1 MKVML
6 LTALVLLSIQ
16 SQAALWKAEN
26 DWSETF
32 EKKYSE
38 FIEKTVTPDYLKQ
51 KNITTDCADAAI
63 TLRWIFARENLLP
76 MASLSAG
83 GGLIT
88 NNSSQWD
95 SVASSNERFLRAV
108 RDINNATDSKTLFR
122 DLYPVKL
129 NTQNLVAGTLF
140 VNATQSS
147 GHAEWIA
154 RTNFDANNSVI
165 TFYASTVPQ
174 QVREFLVYPFMKVKW
189 PEKNKNGFMRFRW
202 AVKSAA
208 GITQISSEK
217 MQGYSLEQYEL
228 GQIGQ
233 SAADMD
239 FDDFVVSRM
248 IGNPQDGLQKLQILA
263 SVLSER
269 IENRNPVVDEGFK
282 ICGGGKCKPESLQF
296 YNHSTYSRDGAILFL
311 IQGIFDLLYSS
322 RYKLNVD
329 DQMAGQM
336 VLRWSQ
342 LQTDI
347 QFNITGRSLM
357 LGEIVALWNEAKI
370 SSDPN
375 DSVARRWGLQ

>member
-1 MKVML
+1 ML
-6 LTALVLLSIQ
+6 LSVLVLIGMQ
-16 SQAALWKAEN
+16 SKAALWKAEN
-26 DWSETF
+26 EWSDAY
-32 EKKYSE
+32 EKKYTE

-51 KNITTDCADAAI
+51 KNITTDCADAVI
-63 TLRWIFARENLLP
+63 SLRWIFARENLLP
-76 MASLSAG
+76 MASLSSG

-95 SVASSNERFLRAV
+95 SIASLDERFLRAI

-129 NTQNLVAGTLF
+129 NAQNLVAGTMF
-140 VNATQSS
+140 VNATQTS
-147 GHAEWIA
+147 GHAEWVA

-189 PEKNKNGFMRFRW
+189 PEKSKNGFMRFRW
-202 AVKSAA
+202 PVKSAS
-208 GITQISSEK
+208 GINLVSPEK

-228 GQIGQ
+228 GQLGQ
-233 SAADMD
+233 PASDMD
-239 FDDFVVSRM
+239 FDDFVVSRLV
-248 IGNPQDGLQKLQILA
+248 GHPQDGLQKLQILA
-263 SVLSER
+263 SVLSDR
-269 IENRNPVVDEGFK
+269 IDNRVPVIEEGFK
-282 ICGGGKCKPESLQF
+282 LCGGGKCKPESLQF

-342 LQTDI
+342 IQTDVK
-347 QFNITGRSLM
+347 FNIEGRSLM
-357 LGEIVALWNEAKI
+357 LGEVVAIWNEAKF

-375 DSVARRWGLQ
+375 DSVLKRWGLQ